1 MTLRLRKYFLLHFR
15 PKTVPESTLALTL
28 SWGLGGLAAVLVL
41 LQMGTGLLLKFAYEP
56 TPQGAYASIQY
67 LIADVPFGRL
77 VRNLHHWG
85 ANLLV
90 GVVVLHLLRVCFT
103 GAFHAPR
110 RLNWVIG
117 LGLLTT
123 VLLSNFTGYL
133 LPWDQ
138 LAYWAV
144 TVSTGMLEYIPGFGP
159 VMQQWIRGGPE
170 IGAMTLRLFFAVHT
184 ALVPLLF
191 AVLMGFH
198 FWRVRRAGGLVI
210 PRKADEWRGDP
221 ESGEPAPGPARERV
235 PAVPHLIVREA
246 AMAAVGVAAV
256 LLLAV
261 AVDAPLE
268 GPANPGLSPNPTKAP
283 WYFAGFQELLLHV
296 HPTVAVFIVP
306 VMATLALAA
315 LPFWRYQAD
324 PGGIWFISRSGRR
337 SALAAALSGA
347 LAAILWIAVD
357 HGLASYSAATGR
369 FSSVGLPLLL
379 LAAFAAAGWGSFGKR
394 GTGLNN
400 EGVQVA
406 FVFAAAGFAVMT
418 VTGAVFRGEGMALG
432 WPW

>member
-1 MTLRLRKYFLLHFR
+1 MTLQPRRYFLLHFR
-15 PKTVPESTLALTL
+15 PKTVPERTLALNL

-41 LQMGTGLLLKFAYEP
+41 LQTATGLLLKFAYEP
-56 TPQGAYASIQY
+56 TPQGAYASVQY
-67 LIADVPFGRL
+67 LIVEIPFGRL

-117 LGLLTT
+117 LGLLMT

-144 TVSTGMLEYIPGFGP
+144 TVSTGMLEYVPWIGP
-159 VMQQWIRGGPE
+159 AMQEWIRGGPE
-170 IGAMTLRLFFAVHT
+170 IGSVTLRLFFAVHT
-184 ALVPLLF
+184 ALVPALF

-198 FWRVRRAGGLVI
+198 FWRVRKAGGLVI
-210 PRKADEWRGDP
+210 PRKAAPRSGDP
-221 ESGEPAPGPARERV
+221 EANLKPQRV
-235 PAVPHLIVREA
+235 PAIPHLIVREA

-256 LLLAV
+256 LLLAIGF
-261 AVDAPLE
+261 DAPLE
-268 GPANPGLSPNPTKAP
+268 GPANPGLSPNPTQAP

-306 VMATLALAA
+306 VMATLALAVQ
-315 LPFWRYQAD
+315 PFLRYQDD
-324 PGGIWFISRSGRR
+324 PGGIWFISRAGRR
-337 SALAAALSGA
+337 SALAAALLGA

-357 HGLASYSAATGR
+357 HGLPGYSAVTGR
-369 FSSVGLPLLL
+369 LFSFGLPMLL
-379 LAAFAAAGWGSFGKR
+379 LAALAAAVYGSFGRR
-394 GTGLNN
+394 GRALKN
-400 EGVQVA
+400 EGVQAA
-406 FVFAAAGFAVMT
+406 FVFAAVGFAVMT
-418 VTGAVFRGEGMALG
+418 LTSAVFRGEGMALG